1 MVILNITGVNQPA
14 PKPHWR
20 PLYNQYKLLRMKST
34 WWPRLNIVELPTNK
48 KEKKIEPK
56 DNKKTDQKKERKNKE
71 KTVNVTVNPVL
82 YCVNN
87 ICNPFSTLKRYATVL
102 FSWLS
107 KFKVGAYIYG
117 AYIHN

>member
-1 MVILNITGVNQPA
+1 M
-14 PKPHWR
+14 
-20 PLYNQYKLLRMKST
+20 
-34 WWPRLNIVELPTNK
+34 NIVELPTNK

-56 DNKKTDQKKERKNKE
+56 DNKKTDQKRERKNKE

-102 FSWLS
+102 FS
-107 KFKVGAYIYG
+107 
-117 AYIHN
+117 